1 MTIEFDKFGLE
12 KYHAV
17 ANGNPNLSQFND
29 FNLIN
34 EIDDIQN
41 VQFSDA
47 ESFERFR

>member
-1 MTIEFDKFGLE
+1 MTIEFDKYGLDNH
-12 KYHAV
+12 HAV
-17 ANGNPNLSQFND
+17 ANGNPILSQFND